1 MTANRDRSEAEIEA
15 VLRDRYELTDPG
27 ADEAIRALKEGEAK
41 DVKFIIVM
49 IREVKPWLGL
59 PQ

>member
-1 MTANRDRSEAEIEA
+1 M
-15 VLRDRYELTDPG
+15 
-27 ADEAIRALKEGEAK
+27 ADETEPVVYEVSVEGVEEALRALKEGEAK
-41 DVKFIIVM
+41 DVKFIIVT